1 MPGLC
6 LLLTSDLSCC
16 PRYLRHILCE
26 LCVLCGLNF
35 GFGAKLKLTDTL
47 QFASGSLRGSP
58 TRTLLMMLAMS
69 IGVAAVV
76 VLTALGEGARRYV
89 VDQFSSLG
97 TNLVIVL
104 PGRTETAG
112 IGPGLM
118 SGQTPRD
125 ITLDDAQA
133 LLRSRAIKR
142 IAPLTVGSATLSRG
156 ALNREVVVA
165 GSTAD
170 LLEVRHMSIGIGKF
184 LPAGDIHESASV
196 CVLGSQMKR
205 ELFGNEQA
213 VGQWVRLGDRRF
225 RVIGVL
231 ASQGESM
238 GMRTD
243 ELVIVPVASAHQLF
257 NTSGLFRILI
267 EAKNRDVIEQAKHDA
282 EEIMVQ
288 RHSGER
294 DVTVIT
300 QDAVLA
306 TFDRILTTL
315 TMAVGG
321 IAAISLAVAGVLIM
335 NVMLI
340 AVAQRVKEIGLLKAL
355 GAPGKQIRLLF
366 FAEAALLSIIGS
378 VAGLV
383 LGYAGSMIIGQI
395 YPSLPVSPPW
405 WAVLAACATALGT
418 GILFSVWPARRAAKL
433 DPVAALAGR

>member
-1 MPGLC
+1 MSSTVKVRL
-6 LLLTSDLSCC
+6 
-16 PRYLRHILCE
+16 
-26 LCVLCGLNF
+26 V
-35 GFGAKLKLTDTL
+35 DTL

-58 TRTLLMMLAMS
+58 TRTVLMMLAMS

-89 VDQFSSLG
+89 VDQFASLG

-112 IGPGLM
+112 VGPGLM
-118 SGQTPRD
+118 TGQTPRD

-133 LLRSRAIKR
+133 LQRIPSIKHF
-142 IAPLTVGSATLSRG
+142 APLTVGSATLSRG
-156 ALNREVVVA
+156 ALNREVVVL
-165 GSTAD
+165 GSTST
-170 LLEVRHMSIGIGKF
+170 LLDVRHMEMAVGRF
-184 LPAGDIHESASV
+184 LPPGDINDASSV

-205 ELFGNEQA
+205 ELFGNEIA

-243 ELVIVPVASAHQLF
+243 ELVIVPVAASQQLF

-267 EAKNRDVIEQAKHDA
+267 EAKHREVIQKVTQEA
-282 EEIMVQ
+282 EAIMVE
-288 RHSGER
+288 RHGGER

-300 QDAVLA
+300 QDAILQ
-306 TFDRILTTL
+306 TFDRILGAL

-355 GAPGKQIRLLF
+355 GAPGRQIRHLF
-366 FAEAALLSIIGS
+366 FAEAALLSGIGS
-378 VAGLV
+378 VAGL
-383 LGYAGSMIIGQI
+383 LIGYVGSFIIGQI
-395 YPSLPVSPPW
+395 YPSLPVAPPW
-405 WAVLAACATALGT
+405 WAVIAACTTALGT
-418 GILFSVWPARRAAKL
+418 GILFSVWPARRAAQL

>member
-1 MPGLC
+1 
-6 LLLTSDLSCC
+6 
-16 PRYLRHILCE
+16 
-26 LCVLCGLNF
+26 
-35 GFGAKLKLTDTL
+35 
-47 QFASGSLRGSP
+47 
-58 TRTLLMMLAMS
+58 MMLAMS

-89 VDQFSSLG
+89 VNQFASLG

-104 PGRTETAG
+104 PGRTETSG
-112 IGPGLM
+112 VGPGLM
-118 SGQTPRD
+118 SGQTPRE

-142 IAPLTVGSATLSRG
+142 FAPLTVGSASLSRG
-156 ALNREVVVA
+156 ALNREVVVL
-165 GSTAD
+165 GSTSE
-170 LLEVRHMSIGIGKF
+170 LLAVRHMEIAVGRF
-184 LPAGDIHESASV
+184 LPEGDIHDTASV
-196 CVLGSQMKR
+196 CVLGNQMKR

-225 RVIGVL
+225 RVIGVM

-243 ELVIVPVASAHQLF
+243 ELVIIPVASSHQLF
-257 NTSGLFRILI
+257 NNSGLFRILI
-267 EAKNRDVIEQAKHDA
+267 EAKNRDAIEQVTKDA
-282 EEIMVQ
+282 ESILAE

-300 QDAVLA
+300 QDAVLQ
-306 TFDRILTTL
+306 TFDRILGAL

-355 GAPGKQIRLLF
+355 GAPGKQIRQLF
-366 FAEAALLSIIGS
+366 FAEAALLSAIGS
-378 VAGLV
+378 IAGLA
-383 LGYAGSMIIGQI
+383 LGYAGSFIIGQV

-405 WAVLAACATALGT
+405 WAVIAATATALGT
-418 GILFSVWPARRAAKL
+418 GILFSVWPARRAARL
-433 DPVAALAGR
+433 DPVAALAGK

>member
-1 MPGLC
+1 MRLI
-6 LLLTSDLSCC
+6 D
-16 PRYLRHILCE
+16 
-26 LCVLCGLNF
+26 V
-35 GFGAKLKLTDTL
+35 A

-76 VLTALGEGARRYV
+76 GLTALGEGARRYV
-89 VDQFSSLG
+89 INQFSSLG

-112 IGPGLM
+112 ISPGMLL
-118 SGQTPRD
+118 GQIPRE
-125 ITLDDAQA
+125 ISLEDAQA
-133 LLRSRAIKR
+133 VLRSRAVKR

-156 ALNREVVVA
+156 ALNREVVVL
-165 GSTAD
+165 GSTSD
-170 LLEVRHMSIGIGKF
+170 LLEVRHMNLGMGKF

-196 CVLGSQMKR
+196 CVLGSLMKR

-231 ASQGESM
+231 AAQGESM

-267 EAKNRDVIEQAKHDA
+267 EAKSRDAIGQVKHDA
-282 EEIMVQ
+282 EEIMFQ

-306 TFDRILTTL
+306 TFDRILTAL

-355 GAPGKQIRLLF
+355 GAPGRQIRALF
-366 FAEAALLSIIGS
+366 FAEAALLSGIGS
-378 VAGLV
+378 AAGLV
-383 LGYAGSMIIGQI
+383 LGYAGSIIIGQI
-395 YPSLPVSPPW
+395 YPTLPVSPPW
-405 WAVLAACATALGT
+405 WAVIAACATALVT
-418 GILFSVWPARRAAKL
+418 GILFSVWPARRAARL
-433 DPVAALAGR
+433 DPVTALAGR

>member
-1 MPGLC
+1 M
-6 LLLTSDLSCC
+6 
-16 PRYLRHILCE
+16 
-26 LCVLCGLNF
+26 
-35 GFGAKLKLTDTL
+35 KLIDVA
-47 QFASGSLRGSP
+47 QFATGSLRGSP
-58 TRTLLMMLAMS
+58 TRTLLMMLAMA

-89 VDQFSSLG
+89 VNQFASLG

-112 IGPGLM
+112 IGPGMLL
-118 SGQTPRD
+118 GQIPRE
-125 ITLDDAQA
+125 ISLDDAQA
-133 LLRSRAIKR
+133 ILRSRAVKR
-142 IAPLTVGSATLSRG
+142 IAPLTVGSAMLSRD
-156 ALNREVVVA
+156 ALNREVVVL
-165 GSTAD
+165 GSTSD
-170 LLEVRHMSIGIGKF
+170 LLEVRHMNLGIGKF
-184 LPAGDIHESASV
+184 LPPGDIHKAASI
-196 CVLGSQMKR
+196 CVLGNQIKR

-213 VGQWVRLGDRRF
+213 VGAWVRLGDRRF

-243 ELVIVPVASAHQLF
+243 ELVIVPVVSAHQLF
-257 NTSGLFRILI
+257 NTSGLFRILV
-267 EAKNRDVIEQAKHDA
+267 EAKSRDTIEQAKRDA
-282 EEIMVQ
+282 EEIMFQ
-288 RHSGER
+288 RHSGEK

-306 TFDRILTTL
+306 TFDRILVAL

-321 IAAISLAVAGVLIM
+321 IAAISLVVAGVLIM

-355 GAPGKQIRLLF
+355 GAPGRQIRALF
-366 FAEAALLSIIGS
+366 FAEAVLLSGIGS

-383 LGYAGSMIIGQI
+383 LGYAGSSIIGQI
-395 YPSLPVSPPW
+395 YPTLPVSPPW

-418 GILFSVWPARRAAKL
+418 GTLFSVWPARRAARL
-433 DPVAALAGR
+433 DAVTALAGR

>member
-1 MPGLC
+1 M
-6 LLLTSDLSCC
+6 
-16 PRYLRHILCE
+16 
-26 LCVLCGLNF
+26 
-35 GFGAKLKLTDTL
+35 KLTDTL
-47 QFASGSLRGSP
+47 LFASGSLRGSP
-58 TRTLLMMLAMS
+58 ARTLLMILAMS
-69 IGVAAVV
+69 IGVASVV

-89 VDQFSSLG
+89 VNQFASLG

-112 IGPGLM
+112 LGPGMLV
-118 SGQTPRD
+118 GQVPKE

-133 LLRSRAIKR
+133 IRGSRAVKL
-142 IAPLTVGSATLSRG
+142 IAPLAVGSATLSRD
-156 ALNREVVVA
+156 ALNREVVVL
-165 GSTAD
+165 GSTAE
-170 LLEVRHMSIGIGKF
+170 LLEVRKMSIGAGKF
-184 LPAGDIHESASV
+184 LPAGDIHESTSV
-196 CVLGSQMKR
+196 CVLGNQMKQ

-231 ASQGESM
+231 SSQGESM

-243 ELVIVPVASAHQLF
+243 ELVIIPVASAHQLF
-257 NTSGLFRILI
+257 NTSGLFRVLI
-267 EAKNRDVIEQAKHDA
+267 EAKNRDFIEQAKSDA
-282 EEIMVQ
+282 EAIMFQ
-288 RHSGER
+288 RHGGEK

-306 TFDRILTTL
+306 TFDRILTAL

-355 GAPGKQIRLLF
+355 GAPPKQIRSLF
-366 FAEAALLSIIGS
+366 FAEAALLSTIGS
-378 VAGLV
+378 IAGLV
-383 LGYAGSMIIGQI
+383 LGYVGSTIIGQV

-405 WAVLAACATALGT
+405 WAVIAACGTALGT
-418 GILFSVWPARRAAKL
+418 GILFSVWPARRAARL

>member
-1 MPGLC
+1 
-6 LLLTSDLSCC
+6 
-16 PRYLRHILCE
+16 
-26 LCVLCGLNF
+26 
-35 GFGAKLKLTDTL
+35 
-47 QFASGSLRGSP
+47 
-58 TRTLLMMLAMS
+58 
-69 IGVAAVV
+69 
-76 VLTALGEGARRYV
+76 
-89 VDQFSSLG
+89 
-97 TNLVIVL
+97 
-104 PGRTETAG
+104 
-112 IGPGLM
+112 
-118 SGQTPRD
+118 
-125 ITLDDAQA
+125 
-133 LLRSRAIKR
+133 
-142 IAPLTVGSATLSRG
+142 
-156 ALNREVVVA
+156 
-165 GSTAD
+165 
-170 LLEVRHMSIGIGKF
+170 
-184 LPAGDIHESASV
+184 
-196 CVLGSQMKR
+196 VLGNQMKR

-267 EAKNRDVIEQAKHDA
+267 EAKSRGSIEQAKHDA
-282 EEIMVQ
+282 EQIMFQ
-288 RHSGER
+288 RHSGEK

-306 TFDRILTTL
+306 TFDRILTAL

-355 GAPGKQIRLLF
+355 GAPPAQIRRLF
-366 FAEAALLSIIGS
+366 FAEAVLLSSVGS
-378 VAGLV
+378 LAGLV

-405 WAVLAACATALGT
+405 WAVLAACGTALGT
-418 GILFSVWPARRAAKL
+418 GILFSVWPARRAARL

>member
-1 MPGLC
+1 MRLI
-6 LLLTSDLSCC
+6 D
-16 PRYLRHILCE
+16 I
-26 LCVLCGLNF
+26 V
-35 GFGAKLKLTDTL
+35 
-47 QFASGSLRGSP
+47 QFATGSLRGSP

-112 IGPGLM
+112 ISPGMLL
-118 SGQTPRD
+118 GQIPRE
-125 ITLDDAQA
+125 ITLDDAEA
-133 LLRSRAIKR
+133 LSRGSAVKR
-142 IAPLTVGSATLSRG
+142 IAPLTVGSAMLSHD

-165 GSTAD
+165 GSTSS
-170 LLEVRHMSIGIGKF
+170 LLEVRHMSLGLGKF
-184 LPAGDIHESASV
+184 LPEGDIHESASV
-196 CVLGSQMKR
+196 CVLGNQMKR

-231 ASQGESM
+231 APQGESM

-243 ELVIVPVASAHQLF
+243 ELVIIPVASAHQLF
-257 NTSGLFRILI
+257 NTSGLFRVLI

-282 EEIMVQ
+282 EQIMFQ
-288 RHSGER
+288 RHSGEK

-306 TFDRILTTL
+306 TFDRILTAL

-355 GAPGKQIRLLF
+355 GAPGRQIRALF
-366 FAEAALLSIIGS
+366 FAEAALLSGIGS
-378 VAGLV
+378 VAGLA
-383 LGYAGSMIIGQI
+383 LGYAGSIIIGQI

-405 WAVLAACATALGT
+405 WAVLAATATALGT
-418 GILFSVWPARRAAKL
+418 GILFSVWPARRAARL

>member
-1 MPGLC
+1 MRFI
-6 LLLTSDLSCC
+6 D
-16 PRYLRHILCE
+16 
-26 LCVLCGLNF
+26 VV
-35 GFGAKLKLTDTL
+35 
-47 QFASGSLRGSP
+47 QFATGSLRGSP

-125 ITLDDAQA
+125 ITLDDAEA
-133 LLRSRAIKR
+133 LLRSRAIKS
-142 IAPLTVGSATLSRG
+142 IAPLTIGSATLSRD
-156 ALNREVVVA
+156 ALNREVVVL
-165 GSTAD
+165 GSTSE
-170 LLEVRHMSIGIGKF
+170 LLEVRHMSMSLGKF
-184 LPAGDIHESASV
+184 LPEGDIHESASV
-196 CVLGSQMKR
+196 CVLGNEMKR

-225 RVIGVL
+225 RVIGIL

-238 GMRTD
+238 GMRTN
-243 ELVIVPVASAHQLF
+243 ELVIIPVASAHQLF
-257 NTSGLFRILI
+257 NTTGLFRVLI
-267 EAKNRDVIEQAKHDA
+267 EAKSRDTIEQAVRDA
-282 EEIMVQ
+282 EEIMSQ
-288 RHSGER
+288 RHGGEK

-306 TFDRILTTL
+306 TFDRILTAL

-340 AVAQRVKEIGLLKAL
+340 AVAQRVREIGLLKAL
-355 GAPGKQIRLLF
+355 GAPGKEIRALF
-366 FAEAALLSIIGS
+366 FAEAALLSGIGS
-378 VAGLV
+378 IAGLV
-383 LGYAGSMIIGQI
+383 LGYAGSIVIRQI
-395 YPSLPVSPPW
+395 YPVLPASPPW
-405 WAVLAACATALGT
+405 WAVLAACGTALGT
-418 GILFSVWPARRAAKL
+418 GVLFSVWPARRAARL

>member
-1 MPGLC
+1 MRLA
-6 LLLTSDLSCC
+6 D
-16 PRYLRHILCE
+16 I
-26 LCVLCGLNF
+26 
-35 GFGAKLKLTDTL
+35 A
-47 QFASGSLRGSP
+47 QFATGSLRGSP

-69 IGVAAVV
+69 IGVASVV

-112 IGPGLM
+112 ISPGMLL
-118 SGQTPRD
+118 GQVPRE
-125 ITLDDAQA
+125 ITLDDAEA
-133 LLRSRAIKR
+133 LLRSRAVKR
-142 IAPLTVGSATLSRG
+142 IAPLTVGSAMLSRN
-156 ALNREVVVA
+156 ALNREVVVL
-165 GSTAD
+165 GSTSD
-170 LLEVRHMSIGIGKF
+170 LLEVRHMSMGLGNF
-184 LPAGDIHESASV
+184 LPPGDIHESASV
-196 CVLGSQMKR
+196 CVLGDQMKR

-231 ASQGESM
+231 AAQGESM

-243 ELVIVPVASAHQLF
+243 ELVIIPVESAHQLF

-267 EAKNRDVIEQAKHDA
+267 EAKSRDSIEQAKHDA
-282 EEIMVQ
+282 EEIMFQ
-288 RHSGER
+288 RHNGEK

-306 TFDRILTTL
+306 TFDRILTAL

-355 GAPGKQIRLLF
+355 GAPGSEIRNLF
-366 FAEAALLSIIGS
+366 FAEAALLSGIGS
-378 VAGLV
+378 LAGLA
-383 LGYAGSMIIGQI
+383 LGYAGSIIIGQI

-405 WAVLAACATALGT
+405 WAVLAACGTALGT
-418 GILFSVWPARRAAKL
+418 GILFSVWPARRAARL
-433 DPVAALAGR
+433 DPVTALAGR

>member
-1 MPGLC
+1 MRLI
-6 LLLTSDLSCC
+6 D
-16 PRYLRHILCE
+16 I
-26 LCVLCGLNF
+26 
-35 GFGAKLKLTDTL
+35 A
-47 QFASGSLRGSP
+47 QFATGSLRGSP

-112 IGPGLM
+112 IGPGMLL
-118 SGQTPRD
+118 GQIPRE
-125 ITLDDAQA
+125 ITLDDAEA
-133 LLRSRAIKR
+133 LSRSSAVKR
-142 IAPLTVGSATLSRG
+142 IAPLTVGSAMLSHD

-165 GSTAD
+165 GSTSD
-170 LLEVRHMSIGIGKF
+170 LLEVRHMSMGLGKF

-196 CVLGSQMKR
+196 CVLGNQMKR

-231 ASQGESM
+231 APQGESM

-243 ELVIVPVASAHQLF
+243 ELVIIPVASAHQLF
-257 NTSGLFRILI
+257 NTSGLFRMLI

-282 EEIMVQ
+282 EQIMFQ
-288 RHSGER
+288 RHSGEK

-306 TFDRILTTL
+306 TFDRILTAL

-355 GAPGKQIRLLF
+355 GAPGRQIRALF
-366 FAEAALLSIIGS
+366 FAEAALLSAIGS
-378 VAGLV
+378 VAGLA
-383 LGYAGSMIIGQI
+383 LGYAGSTIIGQV

-405 WAVLAACATALGT
+405 WAVLAATATALGT
-418 GILFSVWPARRAAKL
+418 GILFSVWPARRAARL

>member
-1 MPGLC
+1 MR
-6 LLLTSDLSCC
+6 LS
-16 PRYLRHILCE
+16 
-26 LCVLCGLNF
+26 
-35 GFGAKLKLTDTL
+35 DTL

-58 TRTLLMMLAMS
+58 TRTLLMMLAMA

-89 VDQFSSLG
+89 VDQFASLG

-104 PGRTETAG
+104 PGRTETSG
-112 IGPGLM
+112 VGPGLM
-118 SGQTPRD
+118 SGQTPRE

-142 IAPLTVGSATLSRG
+142 FAPLTVGSASLSRG
-156 ALNREVVVA
+156 ALNREVVVL
-165 GSTAD
+165 GSTSD
-170 LLEVRHMSIGIGKF
+170 LLAVRHMEMAVGRF
-184 LPAGDIHESASV
+184 LPEGDIHDTASV
-196 CVLGSQMKR
+196 CVLGNQMKR

-225 RVIGVL
+225 RVIGVM

-243 ELVIVPVASAHQLF
+243 ELVIIPVAASHQLF
-257 NTSGLFRILI
+257 NNSGLFRILI
-267 EAKNRDVIEQAKHDA
+267 EARNRDSIEQVTRDA
-282 EEIMVQ
+282 EAIMVE

-300 QDAVLA
+300 QDAVLQ
-306 TFDRILTTL
+306 TFDRILGAL

-355 GAPGKQIRLLF
+355 GAPGKQIRHLF
-366 FAEAALLSIIGS
+366 FAEAALLSAIGS
-378 VAGLV
+378 VAGLA
-383 LGYAGSMIIGQI
+383 LGYAGSFIIGQI

-405 WAVLAACATALGT
+405 WAVVAATATALGT

-433 DPVAALAGR
+433 DPVAALAGK

>member
-1 MPGLC
+1 MK
-6 LLLTSDLSCC
+6 
-16 PRYLRHILCE
+16 
-26 LCVLCGLNF
+26 F
-35 GFGAKLKLTDTL
+35 TDTL

-89 VDQFSSLG
+89 IDQFASLG

-112 IGPGLM
+112 VGPGLM

-165 GSTAD
+165 GSSAD
-170 LLEVRHMSIGIGKF
+170 MLEICHMSMGVGRF
-184 LPAGDIHESASV
+184 LPAGDIHDSTSV
-196 CVLGSQMKR
+196 CVLGNQMKR
-205 ELFGNEQA
+205 ELFDNEQA

-231 ASQGESM
+231 APQGESM

-243 ELVIVPVASAHQLF
+243 ELVIIPVASSHQLF

-267 EAKNRDVIEQAKHDA
+267 EARSRDSIEQATKDA
-282 EEIMVQ
+282 EAILVE
-288 RHSGER
+288 RHGGER

-300 QDAVLA
+300 QDAVLQ
-306 TFDRILTTL
+306 TFDRILGAL

-355 GAPGKQIRLLF
+355 GAPGRQIRHLF
-366 FAEAALLSIIGS
+366 FAEAVLLSGIGS
-378 VAGLV
+378 VLGLV
-383 LGYAGSMIIGQI
+383 LGYAGSAIIGQI

-405 WAVLAACATALGT
+405 WAVLAATTTALGT

>member
-1 MPGLC
+1 MRLIDI
-6 LLLTSDLSCC
+6 T
-16 PRYLRHILCE
+16 
-26 LCVLCGLNF
+26 
-35 GFGAKLKLTDTL
+35 
-47 QFASGSLRGSP
+47 QFATSSLRGSP

-112 IGPGLM
+112 IGPGMLL
-118 SGQTPRD
+118 GQIPRE
-125 ITLDDAQA
+125 ITLDDAEA
-133 LLRSRAIKR
+133 LSRSSAVKR
-142 IAPLTVGSATLSRG
+142 IAPLTVGSAMLSHD
-156 ALNREVVVA
+156 ALNREVVVL
-165 GSTAD
+165 GSTSD
-170 LLEVRHMSIGIGKF
+170 LLEVRHMTLGLGKF
-184 LPAGDIHESASV
+184 LPAGNIHESASV
-196 CVLGSQMKR
+196 CVLGNQMRR

-213 VGQWVRLGDRRF
+213 IGQWVRLGDRRF

-231 ASQGESM
+231 APQGESM

-243 ELVIVPVASAHQLF
+243 ELVIIPVASAHQLF
-257 NTSGLFRILI
+257 NTSGLFRVLI

-282 EEIMVQ
+282 EQIMFQ
-288 RHSGER
+288 RHGGEK

-306 TFDRILTTL
+306 TFDRILTAL

-355 GAPGKQIRLLF
+355 GAPGRQIRALF
-366 FAEAALLSIIGS
+366 FAEAALLSGIGS

-383 LGYAGSMIIGQI
+383 LGYAGSIVIGQV

-405 WAVLAACATALGT
+405 WAVLAATATALGT
-418 GILFSVWPARRAAKL
+418 GVLFSVWPARRAARL

>member
-1 MPGLC
+1 MRFA
-6 LLLTSDLSCC
+6 D
-16 PRYLRHILCE
+16 
-26 LCVLCGLNF
+26 VV
-35 GFGAKLKLTDTL
+35 
-47 QFASGSLRGSP
+47 QFASGSLRGNP
-58 TRTLLMMLAMS
+58 TRTLLMILAMS
-69 IGVAAVV
+69 IGVASVV
-76 VLTALGEGARRYV
+76 VLTALGEGARLYV
-89 VDQFSSLG
+89 VNQFSSLG

-112 IGPGLM
+112 IGPGMLL
-118 SGQTPRD
+118 GQIPRE

-133 LLRSRAIKR
+133 ILRSRAVKL
-142 IAPLTVGSATLSRG
+142 IAPLTVGTATLSRD
-156 ALNREVVVA
+156 ALNREVVVL
-165 GSTAD
+165 GSTYD
-170 LLEVRHMSIGIGKF
+170 LLGVRHMSMGIGKF
-184 LPAGDIHESASV
+184 LPPGDIHESASV
-196 CVLGSQMKR
+196 CVLGNQMKR

-231 ASQGESM
+231 AEQGESM

-243 ELVIVPVASAHQLF
+243 ELVIIPVASAHQLF

-267 EAKNRDVIEQAKHDA
+267 EANSRDVIDQVKHDT
-282 EEIMVQ
+282 EQIMFQ
-288 RHSGER
+288 RHNGEK

-306 TFDRILTTL
+306 TFDRILTAL

-355 GAPGKQIRLLF
+355 GAPGKQIRALF
-366 FAEAALLSIIGS
+366 FAEATLLSAVGS
-378 VAGLV
+378 VVGLV
-383 LGYAGSMIIGQI
+383 MGYAGSMIIGKV

-405 WAVLAACATALGT
+405 WAVLAACGIALVT
-418 GILFSVWPARRAAKL
+418 GILFSVWPARRAARL
-433 DPVAALAGR
+433 DPVTALAGR

>member
-1 MPGLC
+1 MR
-6 LLLTSDLSCC
+6 LLD
-16 PRYLRHILCE
+16 
-26 LCVLCGLNF
+26 V
-35 GFGAKLKLTDTL
+35 A
-47 QFASGSLRGSP
+47 QFATGSLRGSP

-89 VDQFSSLG
+89 VNQFASLG

-112 IGPGLM
+112 IGPGMLI
-118 SGQTPRD
+118 GQVPRE
-125 ITLDDAQA
+125 ISLDDAEA
-133 LLRSRAIKR
+133 LLRSRAVKR
-142 IAPLTVGSATLSRG
+142 IAPLTIGSATLSRD
-156 ALNREVVVA
+156 ALNREVVVL
-165 GSTAD
+165 GSTSD
-170 LLEVRHMSIGIGKF
+170 LLEVRHMSMGIGKF

-196 CVLGSQMKR
+196 CVLGNQIKR

-213 VGQWVRLGDRRF
+213 VGAWVRLGDRRF

-257 NTSGLFRILI
+257 NTSGLFRVLI
-267 EAKNRDVIEQAKHDA
+267 EANSRDAIEQARREA
-282 EEIMVQ
+282 EEIMFQ
-288 RHSGER
+288 RHSGEK

-306 TFDRILTTL
+306 TFDRILTAL

-355 GAPGKQIRLLF
+355 GAPGKQIRALF
-366 FAEAALLSIIGS
+366 FAEAALLSAIGS
-378 VAGLV
+378 AAGLV
-383 LGYAGSMIIGQI
+383 LGYTGSIIIGQV
-395 YPSLPVSPPW
+395 YPALPVSPPW

-418 GILFSVWPARRAAKL
+418 GILFSVWPARRAARL
-433 DPVAALAGR
+433 DPVTALAGR